1 MARVETGLDST
12 ALWREHPRHGVCGG
26 ERVLMKE
33 EKDLFCGDTN
43 DFLCIKIYNI
53 IFNLVTVDILT
64 LNFFFI

>member
-1 MARVETGLDST
+1 
-12 ALWREHPRHGVCGG
+12 
-26 ERVLMKE
+26 MKE
-33 EKDLFCGDTN
+33 EKDLFCGDN